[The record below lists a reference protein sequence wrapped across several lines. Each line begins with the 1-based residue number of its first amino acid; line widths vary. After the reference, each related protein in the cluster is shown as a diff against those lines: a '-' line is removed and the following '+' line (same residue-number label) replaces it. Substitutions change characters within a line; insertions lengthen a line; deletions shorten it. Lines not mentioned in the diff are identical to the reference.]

1 MENTQAMVLVHAC
14 NPSRLQRQE
23 EQHKFK
29 AKLLDR
35 EYLGEEKRAPPPFRA
50 FICCTTLTPALRRQR
65 ERQRGVDLCEFQDS
79 QAYIVRC
86 CHQNKTE
93 P

>member
-29 AKLLDR
+29 AKLLDI
-35 EYLGEEKRAPPPFRA
+35 EYLGEEKRAPLPH
-50 FICCTTLTPALRRQR
+50 L
-65 ERQRGVDLCEFQDS
+65 ERLCAVQL
-79 QAYIVRC
+79 
-86 CHQNKTE
+86 
-93 P
+93 